1 MSVRDGD
8 LAGLPGH
15 DVLLDERG
23 RLCPLPIIALA
34 RAFAEDPPPSS
45 VLLLTDDPAAQ
56 VDVPAWSSLR
66 GKQVAWSAPYAEGAT
81 AFLLTPA

>member
-1 MSVRDGD
+1 MSTTSQDP
-8 LAGLPGH
+8 AGLPEH

-34 RAFAEDPPPSS
+34 RAFAQDPPPGG
-45 VLLLTDDPAAQ
+45 VLLLTDDPAAA

-81 AFLLTPA
+81 AFLVTPA

>member
-1 MSVRDGD
+1 MSGPDVS
-8 LAGLPGH
+8 GLPEH
-15 DVLLDERG
+15 DLLLDERG

-34 RAFAEDPPPSS
+34 RAFAADPAPVR
-45 VLLLTDDPAAQ
+45 VLLLTDDPAAE

-66 GKQVAWSAPYAEGAT
+66 GKRVAWSGPYAEGAS